1 MNKKYYFTTD
11 YTTKYGVVKNGESLT
26 GKTINKNGVPIVLF
40 EFYETKEKNKES
52 GELGKGQFTI
62 KEADLGQIATDV
74 EPTTNTD
81 NTKSKSTTANPTET
95 TTAKGWSS
103 WSNTKKGLVVGG
115 VVLGLA
121 GIIGSI
127 IYFKNKS

>member
-1 MNKKYYFTTD
+1 MNKKYYFIAD

-26 GKTINKNGVPIVLF
+26 GRRINKEGNPIVLF

-62 KEADLGQIATDV
+62 KEADLGKIATDV

-81 NTKSKSTTANPTET
+81 NTKEKSTNANSTET
-95 TTAKGWSS
+95 TTTKGWKS
-103 WSNTKKGLVVGG
+103 WSNTKKGLIVGG
-115 VVLGLA
+115 VVLGVA
-121 GIIGSI
+121 GIVVAF
-127 IYFKNKS
+127 IYFKKKS